1 MCNMTQSE
9 TDLRVQTG
17 LEPLRVEIY
26 NLKRDIDEYHHDCH
40 DAMKRHY
47 HVPDDFDGTTP
58 EEELHVNSFLSRF
71 LERYEQDKAKILT
84 EIEILRS
91 HLESKLVLHN
101 LNLVAHSSIRDE
113 IPALSSEPPT
123 IVTTGT
129 GFAGISN
136 SVSRSD
142 HQHAGW

>member
-1 MCNMTQSE
+1 MCDMTESE
-9 TDLRVQTG
+9 IDVRVQVG
-17 LEPLRVEIY
+17 LEPLRVELY
-26 NLKRDIDEYHHDCH
+26 NLKIDMDEYHHDCH

-58 EEELHVNSFLSRF
+58 EEELQVNSFLSRF
-71 LERYEQDKAKILT
+71 LERYEQDKAKMLT
-84 EIEILRS
+84 EIEILRA
-91 HLESKLVLHN
+91 HLESKLTMHN
-101 LNLVAHSSIRDE
+101 LNLVAHSSIRAE

-123 IVTTGT
+123 FVAAGT

-142 HQHAGW
+142 HQHAGR